1 MNGDIKFTNSAPLY
15 EQVAK
20 DIKRKIKDGILKPG
34 DNVGSHSELSKLYS
48 VSVITVKG
56 ALASLINEGI
66 LFTRVGLGTYV
77 SEQQEKG
84 LNLSRHK
91 TIGLVLRD
99 LNHQYFSL
107 IVGGIEER
115 AYELGY
121 NILLTSSANKIEK
134 EESQINHFRK
144 LGVDGLIIA
153 SLALDYKATEY
164 IKKLHDENF
173 PYIMVSYIHDP
184 DYWYVGS
191 DHELGGFLATEHLI
205 KMGYKSIGYMHVEKG
220 NLLSEVRKNGYYRAL
235 TEYNKPYDSKLIFT
249 LAKDKTT
256 YGSDRFKL
264 GYEFGKEF
272 KNLVKKPDALFFYSD
287 LAALGFEQAAIE
299 DGIIIPDD
307 VAIVGYDDIIISQFA
322 SIPLTSVHQPT
333 DKIGR
338 LAVDIIQ
345 KRIDGSEIGN
355 RTILKPSIVIRES
368 CGAKKR
374 LNVEPL
380 SNVTKELN

>member
-205 KMGYKSIGYMHVEKG
+205 KTGYKSIGYMHVEKG